1 MYMKLMLG
9 GNLASA
15 PALMGNVVLWKP
27 SDTAILSSYIVY
39 QVKFE
44 NIVSSLFKD
53 KKSFLRL

>member
-1 MYMKLMLG
+1 MLG

-15 PALMGNVVLWKP
+15 PALMGNVVLWKT

-44 NIVSSLFKD
+44 NIVSYLFKD